1 MIHSYLRRL
10 FIVKKFENEYSL
22 SARMYY
28 RRIMNEALFVPW
40 RTSRKILQ
48 AKKEWLR
55 KGKKKKKKK
64 KKRKKN
70 KDKEIKAKRK
80 QGWTVQEE

>member
-55 KGKKKKKKK
+55 KKK
-64 KKRKKN
+64 
-70 KDKEIKAKRK
+70 
-80 QGWTVQEE
+80 EEEEEEEEE